1 MKRKELMK
9 KSLLALCLSL
19 SLVSTSVSAVYG
31 EPTSESNQEAGESDS
46 GENAISGESDSE
58 QETSEGEA
66 GDELSENFIEIKST
80 EDFLAFAE
88 NCKYDSWSIG
98 KTISL
103 TVDLNLSGVDFDGIA
118 YFNGVFEGNSHEIT
132 NMNLK
137 PKGSDYGFFR
147 YIGETGEVKNLNLSG
162 SIAPT
167 GTQENIGGLVGVNY
181 GTVNHCSF
189 SGAVSGIDSVGGIA
203 GSNKSA
209 GEILDCS
216 ADAVVM
222 ATNYTGGIVGT
233 NEGLVS
239 GCQSKSSVNIEEL
252 EPTLDLAGMDVS
264 SFNVTQNVINRND
277 SGGIAGYS
285 SGVITD
291 CKNEGTV
298 GYKHTGYNVG
308 GIVGSQNGIVL
319 NSTNEGKV
327 YGRKDVGGIAG
338 QAEPYVE
345 SEYLEDKLRQTQD
358 DVKRLSNT
366 LNNIS
371 STLSATSA
379 AVKQQTQILNDQ
391 YAAAVSSISGNIGT
405 LTSSV
410 SQSNAQAQG
419 YAGDINAALA
429 EIQNIQSGGESLT
442 DEQIQQIQDNL
453 GTIQDNLGNMQGA
466 YAGTEQSAEALGNNV
481 AAQLQSQNRTEN
493 IKEIANTV
501 DSGLQSM
508 TNSMNSAINQ
518 ANQITDSI
526 SDDLAIMSGD
536 EELVEDISSLA
547 TAETMDGVISG
558 CKNYGEIQGDL
569 NVGGI
574 AGTMNIEYD
583 GDPEY
588 DLDMTESANVTLRST
603 VNDVMIHC
611 INYGTVTAKKNC
623 AGGITGLQELGFIYD
638 CEGYGQVTADTGSY
652 LGGIVGKSAGTVEK
666 SYSQCNL
673 SGTDYVGGICGK
685 GYTIKDCI
693 SISEIESDGEC
704 LGSIAGLLE
713 KEGTVAGNYFVSDN
727 MHGIDNISYA
737 GAADKVSYEEV
748 MAMEEIPE
756 GFSRV
761 NIIFQTEDGIL
772 AKEEIAYGGQLS
784 EADLPTV
791 PEKEGYY
798 VEWPGLESLT
808 DICENLTVEA
818 EYVPWTESVASN
830 ETTEAGKPVLL
841 VAGEFYEGSELNL
854 QEISGP
860 ETLDTEANIAYAY
873 AWQLSC
879 DREKAYETMEAHLVI
894 PEDAER
900 IGVWIKGENG
910 WMEVEART
918 DGSYLVVDL
927 PYGADFAVVTLPA
940 EDNGYLMIGGGA
952 VILVLVVCYI
962 LWRRRKKAT
971 KPVSKEE

>member
-9 KSLLALCLSL
+9 KGLLALCLSVC
-19 SLVSTSVSAVYG
+19 LVSSSVSAVYG
-31 EPTSESNQEAGESDS
+31 EPAGENTLS
-46 GENAISGESDSE
+46 GEAASGSETGDESG
-58 QETSEGEA
+58 QEVVSV
-66 GDELSENFIEIKST
+66 GDELSENFVEIKSA

-88 NCKYDSWSIG
+88 NCNYDSWSIG

-103 TVDLNLSGVDFDGIA
+103 TVDLDLGGLDFGGIA
-118 YFNGVFEGNSHEIT
+118 YFNGTFEGNGHEIT
-132 NMNLK
+132 NMTID

-147 YIGETGEVKNLNLSG
+147 YIGETGEVKDLNLSG
-162 SIAPT
+162 SVTPT
-167 GTQENIGGLVGVNY
+167 GTQKNIGGLVGVNY
-181 GTVNHCSF
+181 GTVDHCSF

-203 GSNKSA
+203 GCNKNS
-209 GEILDCS
+209 GEIRSCS
-216 ADAVVM
+216 TDAVVM
-222 ATNYTGGIVGT
+222 ATNYTGGIAGT

-239 GCQSKSSVNIEEL
+239 DCSSKSSVNIEEL

-264 SFNVTQNVINRND
+264 SFNMTQNVINRND

-285 SGVITD
+285 SGVIMD
-291 CKNEGTV
+291 CKNEGTI

-308 GIVGSQNGIVL
+308 GIVGCQRGIVL
-319 NSTNEGKV
+319 SSTNEGKV

-345 SEYLEDKLRQTQD
+345 SEYLEDTLRQTQE

-371 STLSATSA
+371 STLSSTSA

-391 YAAAVSSISGNIGT
+391 YADAMSSISGNIGT

-410 SQSNAQAQG
+410 NLSDEAAQG
-419 YAGDINAALA
+419 YASDINDALR
-429 EIQNIQSGGESLT
+429 EIENLQSGDGTLT

-466 YAGTEQSAEALGNNV
+466 YSGAEQSVEELGNNV
-481 AAQLQSQNRTEN
+481 ASKLQNQNSTEN
-493 IKEIANTV
+493 IKNIVNTV
-501 DSGLQSM
+501 DNGLQSM

-526 SDDLAIMSGD
+526 SDDMAIMTGD
-536 EELVEDISSLA
+536 EELVTDISSLE
-547 TAETMDGVISG
+547 TAENMDGVISD

-574 AGTMNIEYD
+574 AGTMNVEYD
-583 GDPEY
+583 SDPEF
-588 DLDMTESANVTLRST
+588 DLDMTESLNVTLRST

-638 CEGYGQVTADTGSY
+638 CEGYGQVTSDTGNY

-666 SYSQCNL
+666 SYSQCSL
-673 SGTDYVGGICGK
+673 SGTDYMGGICGS

-693 SISEIESDGEC
+693 SITEIESDGERV
-704 LGSIAGLLE
+704 GSVAGYLE
-713 KEGTVAGNYFVSDN
+713 KEGTVEGNYFVSDEI
-727 MHGIDNISYA
+727 HGIDGISYA
-737 GAADKVSYEEV
+737 GVADKITYEDV
-748 MAMEEIPE
+748 MAMEAIPE

-772 AKEEIAYGGQLS
+772 AKKEIAYGSQLA
-784 EADLPTV
+784 ETDLPDV
-791 PEKEGYY
+791 PEKDGYY
-798 VEWPGLESLT
+798 IEWPGLETLT
-808 DICENLTVEA
+808 DISENLTVEA
-818 EYVPWTESVASN
+818 EYVPWMESVASS
-830 ETTEAGKPVLL
+830 ETMENGKSVLL
-841 VAGEFYEGSELNL
+841 VAGEFYEETELTL

-860 ETLDTEANIAYAY
+860 ETLDTETNIAYAY

-879 DREKAYETMEAHLVI
+879 EREKDFETLEAHLCI
-894 PEDAER
+894 PEGAER
-900 IGVWIKGENG
+900 TSVWIKSDNG
-910 WMEVEART
+910 WTEVEAQT
-918 DGSYLVVDL
+918 DGSYLVVEI
-927 PYGADFAVVTLPA
+927 PYGADFAVITLPA
-940 EDNGYLMIGGGA
+940 EDNGYLVIGGA
-952 VILVLVVCYI
+952 AVVVILMVSGI
-962 LWRRRKKAT
+962 LWRRRKKAV